1 MATPGNP
8 SLKRIAT
15 AMICAALAAALSACG
30 TAEEASRFVVA
41 PGKYDIYTCPQIA
54 DQMEKTQAEVTK
66 LEGLMARASQAEGGR
81 AIGEIAY
88 GPDYLA
94 NTGDLRELRKSAAEK
109 KCANVPSA
117 PGARASDS
125 KIH

>member
-1 MATPGNP
+1 MGTLESPA
-8 SLKRIAT
+8 LQRIAA
-15 AMICAALAAALSACG
+15 AMICAALAGSLAACG

-54 DQMEKTQAEVTK
+54 DQMEKTLAEVAR
-66 LEGLMARASQAEGGR
+66 LEGLMARASQGEGGR
-81 AIGEIAY
+81 AISEIAY

-109 KCANVPSA
+109 KCANVPVA
-117 PGARASDS
+117 LGARASDS

>member
-1 MATPGNP
+1 MGTPGSP
-8 SLKRIAT
+8 ALKRIAT

-30 TAEEASRFVVA
+30 TAEEVSRFVVA

-66 LEGLMARASQAEGGR
+66 LEGLMARASQGEGGR

-125 KIH
+125 TIR

>member
-1 MATPGNP
+1 MGMPGNTV
-8 SLKRIAT
+8 LKRLAA
-15 AMICAALAAALSACG
+15 AMICAAVAATLSACG

-54 DQMEKTQAEVTK
+54 DQMAKTQTEVAR
-66 LEGLMARASQAEGGR
+66 LEGLMARASQSEGGK

-94 NTGDLRELRKSAAEK
+94 NTGDMRELRKSAAEK
-109 KCANVPSA
+109 NCANVPGA
-117 PGARASDS
+117 PQARTSDS